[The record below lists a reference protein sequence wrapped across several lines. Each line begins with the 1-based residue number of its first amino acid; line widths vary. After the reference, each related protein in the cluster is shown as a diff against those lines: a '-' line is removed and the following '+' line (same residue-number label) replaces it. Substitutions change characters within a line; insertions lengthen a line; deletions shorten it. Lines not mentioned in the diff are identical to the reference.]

1 MYLIPTLPYLDT
13 FNQEFQKTI
22 ATFEINDFKFT
33 IMQSFKLK
41 KKNKVLTKLPY
52 LGIFGL
58 EFEKAIVMFETSTFE
73 FVKI

>member
-1 MYLIPTLPYLDT
+1 MPCLGT
-13 FNQEFQKTI
+13 FNQEFEKTV
-22 ATFEINDFKFT
+22 ATFEINAFKFT
-33 IMQSFKLK
+33 IMQSFRLK

-58 EFEKAIVMFETSTFE
+58 EFEKAIVMFETSTFK